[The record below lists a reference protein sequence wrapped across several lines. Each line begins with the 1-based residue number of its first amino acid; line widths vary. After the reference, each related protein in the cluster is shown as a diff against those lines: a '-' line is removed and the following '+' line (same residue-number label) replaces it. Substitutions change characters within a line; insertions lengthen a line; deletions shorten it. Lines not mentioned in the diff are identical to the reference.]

1 MRLIAILCVFSAAL
15 AIVGADIPGAIGQAM
30 LYLAGLVAGG
40 MLVMLG
46 FAYRE
51 AEREKYAARRVS
63 GLGFHRFRSRYA
75 DNPRC
80 FCPDCGADLGNFYS
94 NRIQMERVP
103 RCESRS

>member
-1 MRLIAILCVFSAAL
+1 MRLITILCVLSAAL
-15 AIVGADIPGAIGQAM
+15 AIVGGDIAGAIGQAM
-30 LYLAGLVAGG
+30 LYVAGLVAGG
-40 MLVMLG
+40 MLVTLG
-46 FAYRE
+46 FAYRD
-51 AEREKYAARRVS
+51 AAREKHSPMAPS
-63 GLGFHRFRSRYA
+63 HQ

>member
-1 MRLIAILCVFSAAL
+1 MDEKLIAHLAFSILHGTFNMNGTGGCSYENCC
-15 AIVGADIPGAIGQAM
+15 IGQAM

-40 MLVMLG
+40 MLVTLA
-46 FAYRE
+46 FAYRV
-51 AEREKYAARRVS
+51 EREKNLKRR
-63 GLGFHRFRSRYA
+63 F

-103 RCESRS
+103 GGF

>member
-1 MRLIAILCVFSAAL
+1 MRLVTILCVLSAAL
-15 AIVGADIPGAIGQAM
+15 AIVGGDIRGAIGRAM
-30 LYLAGLVAGG
+30 IYVAGLVAGG
-40 MLVMLG
+40 MLVTLG

-51 AEREKYAARRVS
+51 AEREKAVPGSLS
-63 GLGFHRFRSRYA
+63 GYHRFPSRYN
-75 DNPRC
+75 NPRC

>member
-1 MRLIAILCVFSAAL
+1 MRLITILCVLSAAL
-15 AIVGADIPGAIGQAM
+15 AIVGGNIRGAIGQAM
-30 LYLAGLVAGG
+30 IYVAGLVAGG
-40 MLVMLG
+40 MLVTLG

-51 AEREKYAARRVS
+51 AEREK
-63 GLGFHRFRSRYA
+63 RSPMA
-75 DNPRC
+75 PSHEDNPRC